1 MSQHVLT
8 PEQVAEYLIDN
19 PDFFVE
25 NPEVLPELKLPN
37 LHPGTVSLVELQ
49 TDQLR
54 QQLHQQRQELAQLIS
69 HADHNEQLFQIFASL
84 MQSLYVC
91 KSINEVEEAL
101 SASFSGELA
110 FTNFTLQVFVTRPD
124 LADFQHHKLIE
135 KRFKKS
141 DFFFGR
147 IAKDEVRQIFNDK
160 QVGSCALIL
169 LGTKEKLGLLALGS
183 EDASHFHPDMDT
195 LFLLPL
201 KQLLEQVLLKVR
213 T

>member
-1 MSQHVLT
+1 
-8 PEQVAEYLIDN
+8 
-19 PDFFVE
+19 
-25 NPEVLPELKLPN
+25 
-37 LHPGTVSLVELQ
+37 
-49 TDQLR
+49 
-54 QQLHQQRQELAQLIS
+54 
-69 HADHNEQLFQIFASL
+69 

-91 KSINEVEEAL
+91 NSINEVEDAL
-101 SASFSGELA
+101 AASFSGDLA
-110 FTNFTLQVFVTRPD
+110 FTSLALQVFVTRPD

-147 IAKDEVRQIFNDK
+147 LGKDETRQIFNDK

-169 LGTKEKLGLLALGS
+169 LGTNEKLGLLAIGS

-201 KQLLEQVLLKVR
+201 KQLLERVLRKVR

>member
-8 PEQVAEYLIDN
+8 PEQIAEYLIDN
-19 PDFFVE
+19 PSFFVE

-91 KSINEVEEAL
+91 ESINEVEEAL

>member
-101 SASFSGELA
+101 QGRGRFPWARSGWSGSSCRPWFPPRSGLA
-110 FTNFTLQVFVTRPD
+110 
-124 LADFQHHKLIE
+124 QH
-135 KRFKKS
+135 
-141 DFFFGR
+141 
-147 IAKDEVRQIFNDK
+147 
-160 QVGSCALIL
+160 
-169 LGTKEKLGLLALGS
+169 
-183 EDASHFHPDMDT
+183 
-195 LFLLPL
+195 
-201 KQLLEQVLLKVR
+201 
-213 T
+213 